1 MKTKIDPTTRQP
13 YVDPATGMPIE
24 ASSRAGRQR
33 INQIKR
39 GRRQQKRASRRGA
52 PQLQAGYTP
61 TPQSVGLPS
70 AAIPPGQASC
80 AGSCF
85 PNIGWLGYWL
95 GQLGN
100 TRRIAVSM
108 HPENQI
114 VIPSTMPILLAHD
127 SPVSLLNACLVAVQ
141 GQGAKF
147 FGQQLV
153 PTPLADFTISLAG
166 TTVFGTLV
174 RLSNSYLNFKFG
186 AYRAQ
191 LLNNGVL
198 TTEVVIKVARIP
210 CEFIMLNISNINGV
224 GSVVPNAIPQVR
236 FLNADNPAFVAAS
249 DVVYCETLNMKD
261 IGDVP
266 NVNQGGALNVR

>member
-1 MKTKIDPTTRQP
+1 
-13 YVDPATGMPIE
+13 
-24 ASSRAGRQR
+24 
-33 INQIKR
+33 
-39 GRRQQKRASRRGA
+39 
-52 PQLQAGYTP
+52 
-61 TPQSVGLPS
+61 
-70 AAIPPGQASC
+70 
-80 AGSCF
+80 
-85 PNIGWLGYWL
+85 
-95 GQLGN
+95 
-100 TRRIAVSM
+100 M